1 MRRRPRSWAGV
12 RRPSLLIGLLAVVLV
27 CLLPG
32 AALAAGRDDV
42 QALENEG
49 VRDILVARDR
59 GLPAAAR
66 GDLRAAAGVT
76 HVENLPLPDTE
87 VVRAPAGGL
96 IEAVDALQAE
106 PGVRYAE
113 PNGPVH
119 AASADPDWPDLWAL
133 QNDGVNGGINGTPG
147 ADISASQAWG
157 LSIGT
162 GQVIGVVDTG
172 VLATHE
178 DLQGGALW
186 TNPGEAGARAT
197 NGVDDDQDGAVDDF
211 RGWNALTKTT
221 DVADGEG
228 HGTHVTGTLVARKD
242 NGLGIAGV
250 APGASAFPLAA
261 LDAGGNGTD
270 ASIAAAFDVA
280 GKLGLGIVNAS
291 LTAGASTTVENA
303 IKAHPSTLYVLAAGN
318 DGVDDDLATTASL
331 CHLPEPNIICVAAS
345 DPKDAS
351 ATFAPLATNPAKP
364 QAS

>member
-12 RRPSLLIGLLAVVLV
+12 RRLSLLIGLLAVVLA

-49 VRDILVARDR
+49 VRDIIVARDP

-76 HVENLPLPDTE
+76 HVEDLPLADTE

-96 IEAVDALQAE
+96 VEAVDALAGA

-119 AASADPDWPDLWAL
+119 AASADSLFQNLWGL
-133 QNDGVNGGINGTPG
+133 QNDGANGGINGTAG
-147 ADISASQAWG
+147 ADIRAPQAWT
-157 LSIGT
+157 LSTGA

-186 TNPGEAGARAT
+186 ANPGEAGARAT
-197 NGVDDDQDGAVDDF
+197 NRVDDDGDGAGDDL
-211 RGWNALTKTT
+211 RGWEALTENG
-221 DVADGEG
+221 DGPDR
-228 HGTHVTGTLVARKD
+228 HGPRRPP
-242 NGLGIAGV
+242 NGQPV
-250 APGASAFPLAA
+250 
-261 LDAGGNGTD
+261 
-270 ASIAAAFDVA
+270 
-280 GKLGLGIVNAS
+280 
-291 LTAGASTTVENA
+291 
-303 IKAHPSTLYVLAAGN
+303 
-318 DGVDDDLATTASL
+318 
-331 CHLPEPNIICVAAS
+331 
-345 DPKDAS
+345 
-351 ATFAPLATNPAKP
+351 
-364 QAS
+364 